1 MPGNKKS
8 RLKQRIHST
17 IDRKRTSLLKEMAAE
32 GSISAIATLTGVSR
46 QTLHRWQR
54 AGRSVTLASV
64 TNRLKPSVGL
74 NGNGPRGR
82 PLGAFK
88 QQKDLKGFAKAGQA
102 YKAGRTVHRALLDL
116 SEALMEQIILGGMP
130 NLEDQLLLMNVLHS
144 FFTLIPD
151 ELDIQALPEQIRQ
164 QILRINSDHLEA
176 RKTES
181 ERQKGDPQ

>member
-1 MPGNKKS
+1 
-8 RLKQRIHST
+8 
-17 IDRKRTSLLKEMAAE
+17 
-32 GSISAIATLTGVSR
+32 
-46 QTLHRWQR
+46 
-54 AGRSVTLASV
+54 
-64 TNRLKPSVGL
+64 
-74 NGNGPRGR
+74 
-82 PLGAFK
+82 
-88 QQKDLKGFAKAGQA
+88 
-102 YKAGRTVHRALLDL
+102 
-116 SEALMEQIILGGMP
+116 MEQIILGGMP